1 MRLTT
6 RLNPAGGIADF
17 WHEFTRPNPYRWP
30 VLAASFAMTGALMF
44 WLIDEKYYLPPEP
57 PKVVFIK
64 TFAANRTEAEI
75 IASNI
80 ENQKRKE
87 REAAEQAARNEKVT
101 DIYRA
106 IGRASGMD
114 VEAIE
119 AEAAAEKARE
129 EAAEK
134 ARLERLTGGQAAD
147 GAVETHQH

>member
-1 MRLTT
+1 MRISSKY
-6 RLNPAGGIADF
+6 NPVGGAADF
-17 WHEFTRPNPYRWP
+17 WREFTRPNPYRWP
-30 VLAASFAMTGALMF
+30 ILAASVLATGSLLYWLMG
-44 WLIDEKYYLPPEP
+44 EKYFLPPEP

>member
-1 MRLTT
+1 M
-6 RLNPAGGIADF
+6 GGVTDF

-30 VLAASFAMTGALMF
+30 VLAASLAMTGSLMF
-44 WLIDEKYYLPPEP
+44 WLIGEKWYLPPEP

-129 EAAEK
+129 DAAQK
-134 ARLERLTGGQAAD
+134 DQLERLTSGKTTD
-147 GAVETHQH
+147 GAVEAHQH